1 MSADSSNV
9 ASKDRVIIIGG
20 GFGGLATAV
29 ALHKVLC
36 CGLHA
41 PLEHLLHRVETRENA
56 GKFYI
61 SPQVTSCVHSPQVGV
76 PSIVLE
82 KSRHA
87 RSEGFSIGVFT
98 NGWRALDELG
108 VGDDLRSE
116 FLRMER

>member
-1 MSADSSNV
+1 MHY
-9 ASKDRVIIIGG
+9 
-20 GFGGLATAV
+20 L
-29 ALHKVLC
+29 
-36 CGLHA
+36 
-41 PLEHLLHRVETRENA
+41 
-56 GKFYI
+56 
-61 SPQVTSCVHSPQVGV
+61 QVGV

-116 FLRMER
+116 CLRMER